1 MNPLT
6 PIWNKLDPKIRRYLV
21 VGVIVAGCLLLFTL
35 LAFMVPEPRKI
46 GEKKR
51 VVKHLLTDADP
62 RALGIEGLAAQLRE
76 VTHKNESLIQ
86 RLNSL
91 EEQEKLNRAN
101 DAERQLKVG
110 DQENHE
116 TRAELNAIKHQI
128 EELRAGHPKGL
139 GSSIVS
145 PEEEALPGR
154 SSRTAPVSEGRS
166 SGLLFDQGPIAKAPL
181 GKHGTEIRLIRTG
194 FDSAAPKDKGAAG
207 SGTQNQTSPTSSK
220 VKDDE
225 DQSTVFIPAGTL
237 ISGNLLNGLDAPTG
251 KKARKEPFPVLARIK
266 QEAILP
272 NRFRA
277 DLRECFLIASGY
289 GDLSAERAY
298 IRAETLSCV
307 RNDGGVI
314 EVPLDAY
321 AVGEDGK
328 LGLRGTVV
336 TKQGQ
341 LMATSLLAGFAK
353 GFSDA
358 FSRVQ
363 VPVPMTGSAGSLGG
377 SVPYQ
382 SNFNPMGM
390 EGGGIK
396 GVGYSMDRM
405 AHYYMDLAENLF
417 PVVEIDATRQ
427 IEFVVQRGTQ
437 LKLFN
442 PKDANRGLRPQARP
456 Y

>member
-1 MNPLT
+1 MKPWEPL
-6 PIWNKLDPKIRRYLV
+6 WNRLDPRHRRYLV
-21 VGVIVAGCLLLFTL
+21 VGLIVTGALAIFTL
-35 LAFMVPEPRKI
+35 MALMVPEPRKI
-46 GEKKR
+46 GERKR
-51 VVKHLLTDADP
+51 VVKNLLTDADP
-62 RALGIEGLAAQLRE
+62 RALGIEGLASQLR
-76 VTHKNESLIQ
+76 HMSQRNEELI
-86 RLNSL
+86 RRIDSL
-91 EEQEKLNRAN
+91 ENQEKQNRISE
-101 DAERQLKVG
+101 AERQRKYG
-110 DQENHE
+110 DSGSQD
-116 TRAELNAIKHQI
+116 TRAELNILKSQIKALRQSQQPGSTGDAATRSQDDILPGVTKKPESSPASNNLDNLFDRSGAIKSP
-128 EELRAGHPKGL
+128 GTKG
-139 GSSIVS
+139 GM
-145 PEEEALPGR
+145 
-154 SSRTAPVSEGRS
+154 
-166 SGLLFDQGPIAKAPL
+166 
-181 GKHGTEIRLIRTG
+181 EIRLIRTG
-194 FDSAAPKDKGAAG
+194 FDSSTTKDKPVSTPSTASTGKPAG
-207 SGTQNQTSPTSSK
+207 PQE
-220 VKDDE
+220 DD
-225 DQSTVFIPAGTL
+225 DSHSVFIPAGTL
-237 ISGNLLNGLDAPTG
+237 LSGNLLNGLDAPTG

-277 DLRECFLIASGY
+277 DLRECFLIAAGY

-307 RNDGGVI
+307 RQDGGVI

-328 LGLRGTVV
+328 LGLRGTIVS
-336 TKQGQ
+336 KQGQ

-358 FSRVQ
+358 FGRVQ
-363 VPVPMTGSAGSLGG
+363 VPVLMTGSAGSIGG

-390 EGGGIK
+390 EGGGLR
-396 GVGYSMDRM
+396 GVGFSMDRM

-442 PKDANRGLRPQARP
+442 PKDANRGLRSQARP